1 MKTNKMGLLFLCFVA
16 AIVLAVMVKDHD
28 KNTVVSEYDHENP
41 YFYTAEQTQIEYEG
55 YFYTYGYRDIWQ
67 NIDLYITKLKTFE
80 NGVLY
85 TLELEQ
91 LEGTDTWDKIA
102 LGRRYLGYFYVT
114 DKAIYCASFS
124 PEASF
129 APEEGYTAT
138 ENEKIIHQIQT
149 DETAFLEK
157 CNIVCCEDGTADTA
171 DENGYH
177 AFVEADGDR
186 RIFRLYN
193 DYFYGSKEYMLIV
206 WEKGNGIV
214 YYMHGNGAKN
224 MHVEFGTDLERQQ
237 QTDYGYPYK
246 LFHEN
251 ADMTEQTD
259 TLEDITISEQTD
271 MSETESAQLCSD
283 GKIIAKLGD
292 RQTELEPNML
302 SLQLQENIICVYEGL
317 NNSSQLSAA
326 GCIAGIYDTYVIY
339 RETEENDIRFV
350 NLLYSAQETGDLYTW
365 KDQYLVPIVEQETGV
380 FYVWNDGDLVL
391 IGTREKK
398 QQDARE
404 NPKAKP
410 TKDLSREN
418 MTEAQL
424 LEQTMDTLHR
434 AGYDET
440 NLIYDGTRYFLTRTY
455 DVVSGFDDFPD
466 HIIRGQEYYID
477 RETKN
482 VYRVEEEAEFLSTE
496 LFYIDTLY

>member
-1 MKTNKMGLLFLCFVA
+1 
-16 AIVLAVMVKDHD
+16 
-28 KNTVVSEYDHENP
+28 
-41 YFYTAEQTQIEYEG
+41 
-55 YFYTYGYRDIWQ
+55 
-67 NIDLYITKLKTFE
+67 
-80 NGVLY
+80 
-85 TLELEQ
+85 
-91 LEGTDTWDKIA
+91 
-102 LGRRYLGYFYVT
+102 
-114 DKAIYCASFS
+114 
-124 PEASF
+124 
-129 APEEGYTAT
+129 
-138 ENEKIIHQIQT
+138 
-149 DETAFLEK
+149 
-157 CNIVCCEDGTADTA
+157 
-171 DENGYH
+171 
-177 AFVEADGDR
+177 
-186 RIFRLYN
+186 
-193 DYFYGSKEYMLIV
+193 
-206 WEKGNGIV
+206 
-214 YYMHGNGAKN
+214 
-224 MHVEFGTDLERQQ
+224 
-237 QTDYGYPYK
+237 
-246 LFHEN
+246 
-251 ADMTEQTD
+251 
-259 TLEDITISEQTD
+259 

-482 VYRVEEEAEFLSTE
+482 VYRVEEEAEFLRTE
-496 LFYIDTLY
+496 LYYIDTL